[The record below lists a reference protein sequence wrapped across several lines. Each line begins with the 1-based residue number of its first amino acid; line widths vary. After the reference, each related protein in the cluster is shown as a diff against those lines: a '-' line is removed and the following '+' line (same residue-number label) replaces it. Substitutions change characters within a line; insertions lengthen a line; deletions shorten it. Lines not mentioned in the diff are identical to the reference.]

1 MTCSTKQQNQKKLF
15 LFFLLTYLLTRL
27 QSVYTLRT
35 KLERGP
41 GTEPVS
47 ESGNFYVFR
56 VFGHK
61 IAYLKGKGS
70 LYSIT
75 ERRVLLLIP
84 VLGSQPAG
92 DVNHKPEGRLSLLS
106 ARPAVTPATLMAA
119 TNFAAW

>member
-1 MTCSTKQQNQKKLF
+1 MTCSTKQQNQKKTISFF
-15 LFFLLTYLLTRL
+15 LTYLLTYLLTRL

-47 ESGNFYVFR
+47 ESGNFSVFR

-70 LYSIT
+70 PYSIT
-75 ERRVLLLIP
+75 ERRL
-84 VLGSQPAG
+84 
-92 DVNHKPEGRLSLLS
+92 
-106 ARPAVTPATLMAA
+106 
-119 TNFAAW
+119 